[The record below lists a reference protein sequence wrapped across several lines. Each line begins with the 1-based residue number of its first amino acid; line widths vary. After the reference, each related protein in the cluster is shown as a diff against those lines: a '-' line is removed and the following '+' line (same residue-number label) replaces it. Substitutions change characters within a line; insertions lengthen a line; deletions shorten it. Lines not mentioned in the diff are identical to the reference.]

1 MITNEGWPWWIVSPN
16 NNDCLCKGYCRPQVK
31 ICFVLG
37 FGQTINK
44 SVTSAKHS
52 QYTLKYIRFRNAKNA
67 LRLLQSFLF
76 SPSVA
81 SYNLTK
87 SLLGCNA
94 KGIWFQV
101 SVCVCLL
108 LCFCAIP
115 LTFLTFPPSSLLFFI
130 LIHYTPTLLY
140 YLLHS
145 LLFPPLT
152 HYLLFFNLSLSSPF
166 FTLCVCRGDLV
177 QQPVMWLQSSIM
189 LGWCAAYI
197 C

>member
-101 SVCVCLL
+101 SVCVCVFCCVSVPFYSLSCHFLHLL
-108 LCFCAIP
+108 FCSSYWYSIHLP
-115 LTFLTFPPSSLLFFI
+115 SSIIYCIHCFPPPT
-130 LIHYTPTLLY
+130 YT
-140 YLLHS
+140 S
-145 LLFPPLT
+145 PP
-152 HYLLFFNLSLSSPF
+152 LFFNLGLSSPF

-177 QQPVMWLQSSIM
+177 
-189 LGWCAAYI
+189 
-197 C
+197 